1 MTRIFHWFYMWKMDH
16 MSGCDIRLAF
26 SLPPRDST
34 LQYKRCVHL
43 WNNFPCIITLVK
55 RIIKSVPCFLNPYRG
70 HFISV
75 KFVISTFTPLVKI
88 AFKTIRCILKKVVLF
103 IETKYIS
110 FFKHYLF
117 HLKGRLKDVIRSP
130 INLILRTK
138 HSNLLL
144 VHFVVSS

>member
-16 MSGCDIRLAF
+16 MSGCDIRLVF
-26 SLPPRDST
+26 TLPPRDST

-103 IETKYIS
+103 IETKHIS

-117 HLKGRLKDVIRSP
+117 DLKGRLKDVTRSP

>member
-1 MTRIFHWFYMWKMDH
+1 MTRIFHWFFMWKMDH
-16 MSGCDIRLAF
+16 MSGCDIRLVF
-26 SLPPRDST
+26 TLPPRDST

-43 WNNFPCIITLVK
+43 WNKFPCIITLIK
-55 RIIKSVPCFLNPYRG
+55 RIIKLVPCFLNPYRG

-88 AFKTIRCILKKVVLF
+88 AFKTIKCILKKVVLF
-103 IETKYIS
+103 IESI
-110 FFKHYLF
+110 FKHYLF